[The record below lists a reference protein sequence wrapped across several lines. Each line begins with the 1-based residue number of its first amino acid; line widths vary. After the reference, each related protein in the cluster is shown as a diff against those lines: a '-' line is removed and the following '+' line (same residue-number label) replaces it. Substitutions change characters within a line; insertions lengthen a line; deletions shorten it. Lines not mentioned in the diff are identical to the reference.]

1 MSNHTPPAQA
11 TTSPIDRIPAG
22 SPPAAGDVLH
32 AALHTE
38 VADLRGHEPGARQ
51 AIPEAVVRMRV
62 SSRQLRCI
70 LLGFSRT
77 LDPETTRPIAE
88 ELKWLG
94 AQLAGESDT
103 QALVERLTDDVRVL
117 PEDMVVGPVVA
128 DLRKAV
134 RRLAE
139 QATDTIDR
147 ALTDPRYLALHHSLD
162 QLVQNP
168 PFTDRADQPAPTELS
183 KSLAKAVRA
192 LNRRLIEADE
202 LAPGRAHDEALHEA
216 RKADKRVRYM
226 SELLVPLVGEP
237 ARRLHH
243 QAEKLQKLLG
253 DHQDSVVARSELR
266 RLSTD
271 AHAKGHATF
280 TYGLL
285 YALEHQ
291 RAGEVVDE
299 LPGRLARFRDPA
311 TISWLPGL
319 DPVAVREIET
329 GSLDPSAA
337 GACAGVTTRA

>member
-1 MSNHTPPAQA
+1 
-11 TTSPIDRIPAG
+11 
-22 SPPAAGDVLH
+22 
-32 AALHTE
+32 
-38 VADLRGHEPGARQ
+38 
-51 AIPEAVVRMRV
+51 MRV
-62 SSRQLRCI
+62 STRQLRCI

-77 LDPETTRPIAE
+77 LNPEATRPIAE

-94 AQLAGESDT
+94 AQLADESDT
-103 QALVERLTDDVRVL
+103 QALVQRLTDDVRVL

-128 DLRKAV
+128 DLREAV
-134 RRLAE
+134 RRLTE
-139 QATDTIDR
+139 QATDTINL
-147 ALTDPRYLALHHSLD
+147 ALTDPRYLALQQSLD

-168 PFTDRADQPAPTELS
+168 PFTHRADQPAATELS
-183 KSLAKAVRA
+183 KSLAKAVRT
-192 LNRRLIEADE
+192 LNRRLIEANE

-226 SELLVPLVGEP
+226 SELLILLIGEP

-243 QAEKLQKLLG
+243 HAEKLQKLLG

-271 AHAKGHATF
+271 AHAKGHVTF

-299 LPGRLARFRDPA
+299 LPGRLARFRDPT

-319 DPVAVREIET
+319 DPVAARETEA

-337 GACAGVTTRA
+337 GAYTRLTTPI